1 VNRVPDDLREERTT
15 GEPAGEPDGA
25 GRDGGAQDE
34 DRVPTWAWIAAAL
47 LAAAALAVFVAGRG
61 GTAVLLGVALTFG
74 AVATVVLSLPDRDP
88 AAD

>member
-1 VNRVPDDLREERTT
+1 VNREADDPRGEHTT
-15 GEPAGEPDGA
+15 DEYDSA
-25 GRDGGAQDE
+25 GRDGGDGGARDE
-34 DRVPTWAWIAAAL
+34 GRVPAWAWIAAAL